1 MRNRL
6 KTKFIPLMITL
17 LIIPVL
23 VLGFSGPA
31 NAESSGKLPMF
42 IAGSLT
48 VPFAAATKEYNKLS
62 PKVEV
67 LTESGGSASMIRKV
81 TDLKKECV

>member
-31 NAESSGKLPMF
+31 PAEPSGKLPVF

-48 VPFAAATKEYNKLS
+48 VPFCRS
-62 PKVEV
+62 
-67 LTESGGSASMIRKV
+67 
-81 TDLKKECV
+81 D